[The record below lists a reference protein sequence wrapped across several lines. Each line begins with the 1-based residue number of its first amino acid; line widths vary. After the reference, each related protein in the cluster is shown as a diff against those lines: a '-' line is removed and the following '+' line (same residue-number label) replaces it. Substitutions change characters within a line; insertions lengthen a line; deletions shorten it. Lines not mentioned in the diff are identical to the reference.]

1 MSCVLAGLVVLSA
14 CSDAGPE
21 SIPVT
26 VGSLPEPADPG
37 TLLPVVVETAPP
49 QDGTAPP
56 GALFGGNLCTA
67 LTDVDLAAV
76 NVGGDR
82 GELVGDPAATFDG
95 CDYTL
100 EVGSATVHVVVTAR
114 SQADFASP
122 AFGDEAVDE
131 LDGLGE
137 AARGVER
144 SNGYEVY
151 VKVSN
156 GWFSV
161 LAPTE
166 ASARALAVRAVPRA
180 TP

>member
-1 MSCVLAGLVVLSA
+1 MVLSA
-14 CSDAGPE
+14 CGDAGPE

-26 VGSLPEPADPG
+26 VGSLPEPPDPG
-37 TLLPVVVETAPP
+37 TLLPVVVDTAPP
-49 QDGTAPP
+49 DDGTAPP

-67 LTDVDLAAV
+67 LTDADLAAV
-76 NVGGDR
+76 NLGGGR

-114 SQADFASP
+114 SQADFANPSAADGVP
-122 AFGDEAVDE
+122 IDE
-131 LDGLGE
+131 LNGIGD

-144 SNGYEVY
+144 ESGYEVY

-166 ASARALAVRAVPRA
+166 ASARALALRAVPRA